1 MREILFK
8 AKTKVI
14 ADCYYNNGKDDGEW
28 VKGYLYNDIGCWKIK
43 QFDISR
49 ADYVNYEVDPE
60 TICQYTGLTDK
71 NGNKIWENDIVKYTD
86 DLINK
91 EKTVL
96 IEFNETHAS
105 FVRLY
110 KSKMGLQYLYIN
122 ESIANNC
129 EIIGNI
135 FDNPELLDADKQAS
149 KYADNDV
156 MKSAT

>member
-1 MREILFK
+1 MREIKFRGQTRK
-8 AKTKVI
+8 KGEKVRI
-14 ADCYYNNGKDDGEW
+14 DGTPVDGNWVYGGVRQGKGDFSM
-28 VKGYLYNDIGCWKIK
+28 I
-43 QFDISR
+43 
-49 ADYVNYEVDPE
+49 YENE
-60 TICQYTGLTDK
+60 TYDKRVVYTDTVCQYTGLKDK

-129 EIIGNI
+129 EVIGNI

-156 MKSAT
+156 MKPAT

>member
-1 MREILFK
+1 MARKILFK
-8 AKTKVI
+8 GLDKDNKKIWHTGYYWKTDDTTYCFKEDYD
-14 ADCYYNNGKDDGEW
+14 ANPNNTHH
-28 VKGYLYNDIGCWKIK
+28 YIL
-43 QFDISR
+43 FDRMTDWGLPNKKYQAEI
-49 ADYVNYEVDPE
+49 DVE
-60 TICQYTGLTDK
+60 TLCEYTGMLDK
-71 NGNKIWENDIVKYTD
+71 NGNKIWENDIVKCTD

-129 EIIGNI
+129 EVIGNI
-135 FDNPELLDADKQAS
+135 FDNPELLERG
-149 KYADNDV
+149 V
-156 MKSAT
+156 E

>member
-1 MREILFK
+1 MREIKFRGQTRK
-8 AKTKVI
+8 KGEQVRMDGTPV
-14 ADCYYNNGKDDGEW
+14 DGNWVYGGVRQGKGDFSM
-28 VKGYLYNDIGCWKIK
+28 I
-43 QFDISR
+43 
-49 ADYVNYEVDPE
+49 YENETYEKRVVYTD
-60 TICQYTGLTDK
+60 TICQYIGLKDK

-96 IEFNETHAS
+96 IEFNETYAS

-129 EIIGNI
+129 EVIGNI
-135 FDNPELLDADKQAS
+135 FDNPELLNYVDNEVSKQAHQEVL
-149 KYADNDV
+149 KP
-156 MKSAT
+156 AT